1 MRENETYNF
10 VLSMVRDKYKLDRL
24 LLLDVPVW
32 LTYDF
37 PEWEKEPE
45 GEEEYGSD
53 SDRHLHLV
61 VEVVPWRGSVRTTDV
76 NVYDEQVLME
86 NCTPEE
92 MGKIGMASDAIARD
106 LEVEKIP
113 VQGCLSGS
121 SEDPCSLVA
130 MGDMPHAVEGM
141 IRLAE
146 VPDMVASEVQPGNG
160 FDKGKGKMV
169 DAGVLQD
176 SQGARAYEGSSQLH
190 GSWPSSTRLHE
201 YKYEFVEISSEYAEE
216 LPITIAFLRE
226 VKGFA
231 SVFHDCIPSTKLI
244 GKERNCVPV
253 GSYELDTAALPQMIE
268 DGEEEDW

>member
-1 MRENETYNF
+1 MYVTYGEA
-10 VLSMVRDKYKLDRL
+10 
-24 LLLDVPVW
+24 DVD
-32 LTYDF
+32 LYRCQR
-37 PEWEKEPE
+37 
-45 GEEEYGSD
+45 EEEDGSD
-53 SDRHLHLV
+53 SDRHLHPV
-61 VEVVPWRGSVRTTDV
+61 VEVVPWRDS
-76 NVYDEQVLME
+76 
-86 NCTPEE
+86 
-92 MGKIGMASDAIARD
+92 
-106 LEVEKIP
+106 
-113 VQGCLSGS
+113 
-121 SEDPCSLVA
+121 CSLVA

-146 VPDMVASEVQPGNG
+146 VPDMVASEVQPGNALSLCDGPLG

-190 GSWPSSTRLHE
+190 GRFAHGGKLTIAECTAIWPSSTRLHE

-216 LPITIAFLRE
+216 SNTFQYELLR
-226 VKGFA
+226 F
-231 SVFHDCIPSTKLI
+231 SPSIPSTKLT

>member
-1 MRENETYNF
+1 
-10 VLSMVRDKYKLDRL
+10 
-24 LLLDVPVW
+24 
-32 LTYDF
+32 
-37 PEWEKEPE
+37 
-45 GEEEYGSD
+45 
-53 SDRHLHLV
+53 
-61 VEVVPWRGSVRTTDV
+61 
-76 NVYDEQVLME
+76 
-86 NCTPEE
+86 
-92 MGKIGMASDAIARD
+92 MGKIGMASAAIARD
-106 LEVEKIP
+106 LEVDKIP

-190 GSWPSSTRLHE
+190 GRSNTFQ
-201 YKYEFVEISSEYAEE
+201 YE
-216 LPITIAFLRE
+216 LLR
-226 VKGFA
+226 F
-231 SVFHDCIPSTKLI
+231 SHSIPPTKLI

-253 GSYELDTAALPQMIE
+253 GSYELDTAALPQTIE